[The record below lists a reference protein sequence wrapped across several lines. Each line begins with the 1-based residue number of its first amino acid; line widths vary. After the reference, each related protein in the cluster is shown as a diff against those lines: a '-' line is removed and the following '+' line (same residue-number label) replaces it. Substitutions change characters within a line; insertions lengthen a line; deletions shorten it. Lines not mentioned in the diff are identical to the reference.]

1 MDSKYNIHSMNGS
14 DDEDQPLLHNR
25 SPEQQQARV
34 ILSTHEDPILGI
46 NTIDN
51 EERETQPLLDKCN
64 VESSRSSF
72 LLCTNMPA
80 RYTIAIWVFIGFF
93 CSYAARVNLSV
104 AIVAMVSKSNI

>member
-1 MDSKYNIHSMNGS
+1 MISKHSTNSSNGS

-25 SPEQQQARV
+25 SPEQQQACI
-34 ILSTHEDPILGI
+34 ILNGLEDPIVGI

-51 EERETQPLLDKCN
+51 EERETQPLLDEYN
-64 VESSRSSF
+64 VKPSLSCF

-80 RYTIAIWVFIGFF
+80 RYTIAIWAFFGFF
-93 CSYAARVNLSV
+93 CSYAMRVNLSV